1 MMGWQNREWGV
12 HARMSS
18 TIADV
23 AREAGV
29 SIATVSRVVNG
40 TARVSPYTAE
50 KVTEAI
56 ARLQYRPNHMA
67 RALPGGLA
75 DRVIGLVIPE
85 ITNPI
90 FPEVAAAVER
100 QARLFG
106 FQVMLCQTGGDWD
119 EEFRYTKLLIDR
131 RVAGIIFVS
140 GAFSHIKGR
149 RDTYSIVREEK
160 IPMVLVNSRAPD
172 VDAPV
177 VATDERQAGMLQAQ
191 LVLDGGAKRVAFLGG
206 PMTYWVTRD
215 RLKGVMEVM
224 RGLQEAGALYFRK
237 ETGSFRYDDQH
248 RMALSLL
255 TGEDR
260 ADAVICASDLVAMAV
275 LSAARDLGLWVPRDL
290 QVVGFDGVSMG
301 AHTGPPLTTVGQPL
315 ADMGRLAVDVV
326 LGRRPG
332 AVFAPRVIVRQ
343 SVRHVRASGGQDVVP
358 GTTEASLSTDR

>member
-1 MMGWQNREWGV
+1 
-12 HARMSS
+12 MSS

-56 ARLQYRPNHMA
+56 ERLQYRANHMA

-75 DRVIGLVIPE
+75 DQVIGLVIPE

-90 FPEVAAAVER
+90 FPEVAAAVEQ

-119 EEFRYTKLLIDR
+119 EEYRYTKLLIDR
-131 RVAGIIFVS
+131 RVAGIIFIS
-140 GAFSHIKGR
+140 GAFSHVKGR
-149 RDTYSIVREEK
+149 RDTYSIVRERN

-177 VATDERQAGMLQAQ
+177 VATDETQAGMMQAQ
-191 LVLDGGAKRVAFLGG
+191 LVLEGGATRVAFLGG

-215 RLKGVMEVM
+215 RLNGVMAVV
-224 RGLQEAGALYFRK
+224 RRSLEAGAVRFIK
-237 ETGSFRYDDQH
+237 ETGSFRYDAQ
-248 RMALSLL
+248 RQTVLRLL
-255 TGEDR
+255 EGPDR
-260 ADAVICASDLVAMAV
+260 PDAVICASDLVAMAA
-275 LSAARDLGLWVPRDL
+275 LSAARDLGLEVPRDL
-290 QVVGFDGVSMG
+290 QVVGFDGVSIG

-332 AVFAPRVIVRQ
+332 AVLAPRVIVRQ
-343 SVRHVRASGGQDVVP
+343 SVRHLSIADEHEAATGTADASF
-358 GTTEASLSTDR
+358 